1 MYSVVDYVYFIVQL
15 LTVLSSLFVKQNKIS
30 SSSSSLQCSII
41 LTLMLRYV
49 SSKHRKPMLTEETA
63 IAGPFNVGNIDS
75 KDTDSSFNR
84 SFIIPPAAADL
95 SIIDA
100 LARACRLASD
110 RELAALL
117 SVVELVVMATRWLA
131 NDTTPSPTGPAD
143 VAAAARLDNDDTLP
157 STKDDRFVGREI
169 SVNADDF
176 SAATII

>member
-1 MYSVVDYVYFIVQL
+1 
-15 LTVLSSLFVKQNKIS
+15 
-30 SSSSSLQCSII
+30 
-41 LTLMLRYV
+41 
-49 SSKHRKPMLTEETA
+49 MLTEETA

-75 KDTDSSFNR
+75 NDADSSFNR
-84 SFIIPPAAADL
+84 SLIIPAVDL
-95 SIIDA
+95 SSIDA

-117 SVVELVVMATRWLA
+117 SVVELVVMATSWLA

-169 SVNADDF
+169 SVNTDDF
-176 SAATII
+176 SVPTNIQT